1 MRSWIPDNRLTKRE
15 SLWFVH
21 RSMREAKLQLKL
33 SDSYNGEG
41 SLDLALICLGRAL
54 MSLQTAQN
62 YFDDQEENQTGVS
75 S

>member
-1 MRSWIPDNRLTKRE
+1 
-15 SLWFVH
+15 
-21 RSMREAKLQLKL
+21 MREAKLQLKL